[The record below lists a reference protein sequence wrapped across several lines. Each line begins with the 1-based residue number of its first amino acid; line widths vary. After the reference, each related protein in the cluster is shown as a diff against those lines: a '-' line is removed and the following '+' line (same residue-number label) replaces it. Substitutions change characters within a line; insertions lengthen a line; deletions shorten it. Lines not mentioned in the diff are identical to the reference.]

1 MKRKITSYYLL
12 VVIASSLLVSCSN
25 DEEVT
30 PVNSEISKEKQFEN
44 VTLEKTTLK
53 ELGFSSIEEFLK
65 SEMVKEKLNVTP
77 IALQKKSTTGKTV
90 DFFVPAGPTFGD
102 NVGLGSGSNSG
113 SSSGT
118 SDNLGP
124 RQLMTSAQVEQ
135 LHLGH
140 NKIKDIYKYYGNT
153 PDGVTINKFMTRGAF
168 AEFNLS
174 DEYGWYTYIRAG
186 IPVVTELENE
196 KEDDFQI
203 FKFRVSNYSSVEDN
217 VWRTFS
223 YAKGTSIT
231 KSVKHT
237 VGVTMGVGV
246 SIPLIA
252 DVNVGVSYSNEQ
264 GTETNNSEMVTHEQR
279 YVATLPAYSQRIIYI
294 IQKKIK
300 SKFEYKLPALI
311 DGVVGVNYPK
321 KVNGAYFWSF
331 PASWLMEGK
340 DMAELG
346 ELIVNEAYDIE
357 MFGGPDVKLKDPL
370 PFK

>member
-1 MKRKITSYYLL
+1 MKRKFTSYYLL

-53 ELGFSSIEEFLK
+53 ELGFSSIEEFLR
-65 SEMVKEKLNVTP
+65 SEMIKEKLSVTP
-77 IALQKKSTTGKTV
+77 ISLQKKSATGKTV
-90 DFFVPAGPTFGD
+90 DFFVPAEPTFGP
-102 NVGLGSGSNSG
+102 NVGLGSG

-186 IPVVTELENE
+186 IPVVTELDKE

-203 FKFRVSNYSSVEDN
+203 FKFRVSNYSSVQD
-217 VWRTFS
+217 
-223 YAKGTSIT
+223 
-231 KSVKHT
+231 
-237 VGVTMGVGV
+237 
-246 SIPLIA
+246 
-252 DVNVGVSYSNEQ
+252 NVGVLLV
-264 GTETNNSEMVTHEQR
+264 M
-279 YVATLPAYSQRIIYI
+279 
-294 IQKKIK
+294 
-300 SKFEYKLPALI
+300 
-311 DGVVGVNYPK
+311 
-321 KVNGAYFWSF
+321 
-331 PASWLMEGK
+331 
-340 DMAELG
+340 
-346 ELIVNEAYDIE
+346 
-357 MFGGPDVKLKDPL
+357 LKEPV
-370 PFK
+370 